1 MPCGFLGK
9 NPDTGRSKL
18 KAPEVGTCSRA
29 GGMVSSLVWLESSE
43 QGSRVVGLE
52 RQEPDHVGPA
62 LQTTEKALDLTPNV
76 LGSHGR
82 ALSRRVI

>member
-9 NPDTGRSKL
+9 NPDTGRNKL
-18 KAPEVGTCSRA
+18 KAPEVQTCSRA
-29 GGMVSSLVWLESSE
+29 GGMVSSPVWLESSE
-43 QGSRVVGLE
+43 QESRVVGLE
-52 RQEPDHVGPA
+52 RQDHVGPA